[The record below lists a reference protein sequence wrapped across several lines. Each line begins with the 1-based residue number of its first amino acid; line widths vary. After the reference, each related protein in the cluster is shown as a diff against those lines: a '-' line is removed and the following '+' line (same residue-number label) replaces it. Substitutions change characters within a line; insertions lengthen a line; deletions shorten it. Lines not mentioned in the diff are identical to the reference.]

1 MRQDIVE
8 KTRGKVMQEL
18 SRGGV
23 ELIQLKGKI
32 GEKSD
37 KAAEVVNEKSEV
49 AGGGQDKPP
58 VV

>member
-1 MRQDIVE
+1 
-8 KTRGKVMQEL
+8 MQEL